1 MDSILDTTAFGDQ
14 AGSGARAGTAAPPSG
29 LGAGLVRSLKA
40 ELQDASAPIEA
51 AFLTVGETLSQTLD
65 RMAAIG
71 ERFLA
76 LSALI
81 DNEDGVDAS
90 SRLGRVREVTDGL
103 AANLRGTL
111 DDLTGLDGSGADM
124 AALLAGLSRIIG
136 EITALAINA
145 KVQSVQIRSGSDDFS
160 VFNREIDRLHRL
172 AEEATTQAI
181 AHLAALRDAISAAR
195 DGAAL
200 FHRDNRT
207 RLDDVGRRLQGS
219 LDKLASHRD
228 IAQQATRRFAG
239 RAGEVGQ
246 RIARCISDLQVGDL
260 TCQRLSHIAA
270 ALDVLELLTH
280 PPKPSA
286 LPQELRWLADLDD
299 RRRTD
304 LSAAI
309 CALQIRQYEEANGD
323 FGGQV
328 ASLKANL
335 EALVRDADA
344 IAREAVDLFGGSS
357 RCEPISANAAA
368 KDTGGS
374 VLADVAGEVDRALEL
389 LHHYCRSD
397 DVLRERVVEVS
408 HGFDAMGRDVR
419 AIRSIDTDMRLM
431 GLNTTLKCTRLGNEG
446 RGLGVVAQE
455 LRVCSRRTE
464 DVSKAITEA
473 IQSATRGANAL
484 DRRSDTDHRAAIEL
498 AEEMTNSMELLNR
511 LHADQMRSLSVLTG
525 DCREVSRLLTGTIDR
540 LAIERRLEASARR
553 FVERVEA
560 GSRIGEIHAPGIA
573 DDLHRLFAGLYTA
586 ERERTTHAQLFGG
599 ESLQGNDTQG
609 DDVDAFFL

>member
-1 MDSILDTTAFGDQ
+1 MDSILDTAAFGTF

-29 LGAGLVRSLKA
+29 PGLVRSLKA

-65 RMAAIG
+65 HMAVIG
-71 ERFLA
+71 DRFLA

-81 DNEDGVDAS
+81 DSEDGVAAS
-90 SRLGRVREVTDGL
+90 SRLGKVREVTDRL
-103 AANLRGTL
+103 ATDLRQTL
-111 DDLTGLDGSGADM
+111 DDLTGLDASGADM

-181 AHLAALRDAISAAR
+181 AHLAALRDAISAAKG
-195 DGAAL
+195 GAAL
-200 FHRDNRT
+200 FQRDNRT

-219 LDKLASHRD
+219 LDTLASHRNT
-228 IAQQATRRFAG
+228 AQQAARRFAG
-239 RAGEVGQ
+239 RAAEVGQ

-280 PPKPSA
+280 PPRPSA
-286 LPQELRWLADLDD
+286 LPQDRRWLAELDD

-309 CALQIRQYEEANGD
+309 CALQIRQYEEANSD

-344 IAREAVDLFGGSS
+344 ITREAADLFGGSS
-357 RCEPISANAAA
+357 RGEPGPANAAV
-368 KDTGGS
+368 KGTGGS
-374 VLADVAGEVDRALEL
+374 VLADVAGEVDRALDL

-408 HGFDAMGRDVR
+408 HGFDAMDRDVR

-431 GLNTTLKCTRLGNEG
+431 GLNTTLKCTRLGTEG

-455 LRVCSRRTE
+455 LRACSRRTE

-473 IQSATRGANAL
+473 IQSATRRANAL

-511 LHADQMRSLSVLTG
+511 LQADQTRSLSVLSG

-540 LAIERRLEASARR
+540 LAIGRRLEASTRR
-553 FVERVEA
+553 FVEQVEA
-560 GSRIGEIHAPGIA
+560 VSKIGEIHAPGIA
-573 DDLHRLFAGLYTA
+573 DDLHRLFAALYTA
-586 ERERTTHAQLFGG
+586 ERERTTHAHLFGG
-599 ESLQGNDTQG
+599 ESLPDGGDQGG
-609 DDVDAFFL
+609 DIDEFFL